1 VGKPDGQVGAEQRVV
16 SGDYFRAA
24 GIPILEGRAF
34 DARDDASAPRRAI
47 VSTSAAH
54 QLFPGVDPIG
64 QRLRTGGFDWDVIG
78 VVPDVGLDVEGR
90 SAPTVY
96 HAHAQFAGDR
106 DWALTQ
112 VVSTSGSPT
121 AMLPAIR
128 SAIAMMDPE
137 LVLYRPMTMA
147 DAIGAGTAQRKLTL
161 VVLASFAA
169 IALILAALGL
179 FGALSYSVKLRAREF
194 GVRMALGAERGAI
207 RRLVLR
213 QGLAVTVAGVAVG
226 VLGALAL
233 SRIMAS
239 VVFHVKPLDPGV
251 LAGAVLF
258 ILLVGA
264 AAAYLPAH
272 RATAVDPRS
281 ILQ

>member
-1 VGKPDGQVGAEQRVV
+1 
-16 SGDYFRAA
+16 
-24 GIPILEGRAF
+24 
-34 DARDDASAPRRAI
+34 
-47 VSTSAAH
+47 
-54 QLFPGVDPIG
+54 
-64 QRLRTGGFDWDVIG
+64 
-78 VVPDVGLDVEGR
+78 
-90 SAPTVY
+90 
-96 HAHAQFAGDR
+96 
-106 DWALTQ
+106 
-112 VVSTSGSPT
+112 
-121 AMLPAIR
+121 
-128 SAIAMMDPE
+128 
-137 LVLYRPMTMA
+137 
-147 DAIGAGTAQRKLTL
+147 
-161 VVLASFAA
+161 
-169 IALILAALGL
+169 
-179 FGALSYSVKLRAREF
+179 
-194 GVRMALGAERGAI
+194 VRMALGAERGAI

>member
-1 VGKPDGQVGAEQRVV
+1 
-16 SGDYFRAA
+16 
-24 GIPILEGRAF
+24 
-34 DARDDASAPRRAI
+34 
-47 VSTSAAH
+47 
-54 QLFPGVDPIG
+54 
-64 QRLRTGGFDWDVIG
+64 
-78 VVPDVGLDVEGR
+78 
-90 SAPTVY
+90 
-96 HAHAQFAGDR
+96 
-106 DWALTQ
+106 
-112 VVSTSGSPT
+112 
-121 AMLPAIR
+121 
-128 SAIAMMDPE
+128 MDPE

-147 DAIGAGTAQRKLTL
+147 DAIGAGTAQRRLTL

-169 IALILAALGL
+169 IALLLAALGL

-213 QGLAVTVAGVAVG
+213 QGLAVTIAGVAVG

-239 VVFHVKPLDPGV
+239 VVFHVRPLDPAV